1 MPKQMID
8 QYNSRQEGRQ
18 AGRPSALQ
26 RRPQPGDIGVD
37 RLDLIVLAVATVAV
51 IICLI
56 NRLPC
61 SAALFLTAGMGF
73 FILRE
78 IYRR

>member
-1 MPKQMID
+1 MID
-8 QYNSRQEGRQ
+8 QYNSRQKGRQ
-18 AGRPSALQ
+18 LGRPSAPQ
-26 RRPQPGDIGVD
+26 RRPQPADIGMD
-37 RLDLIVLAVATVAV
+37 RLDLIVLVVAMIAV

-61 SAALFLTAGMGF
+61 SAALFLTAGVGF